1 MKTYKNARDILPD
14 RLLKELQE
22 YASGET
28 LYIPK
33 AQGKK
38 HWGEVSGAR
47 SYYKRRN
54 TEIRQRYADGCG
66 IEDICEEFG
75 LAFDTVRRIVYTGD
89 E

>member
-33 AQGKK
+33 AQEKK
-38 HWGEVSGAR
+38 HWGEISGAR
-47 SYYKRRN
+47 SYYKQRN
-54 TEIRQRYADGCG
+54 AEIRRRFADGVS
-66 IEDICEEFG
+66 IEEICEEFG
-75 LAFDTVRRIVYTGD
+75 LAYDTVRRIVYTG